1 MAANANAKDTQSR
14 STGRLRP
21 AGKGRWWVDSEVDG
35 VLLGTVIALLVI
47 GLLMMFS
54 ASYPAAIE
62 DGQPGTFYAVRQ
74 MVFAG
79 AGLVAMGVLSFV
91 PYQVFEK
98 LWLSGAA
105 FVIALAGLIAVLI
118 PGIGL
123 TVNGATRWIGVGQNA
138 QGGGGITFQ
147 PSEFMKIAIVLFF
160 AMLIVRNGHR
170 MKSFRYGIV
179 PYMAMLGLVAGLMM
193 AEPHLSG
200 TLIIGTLALTLIFVG
215 GARPAHFGILIGIG
229 AAGVT
234 CVVLFLMYRKGIGYF
249 SNRILS
255 WRDPFNEK
263 YMQKETWQTCQSLIA
278 IGSGGM
284 FGLGLGASRQKYQYL
299 PEAQNDF
306 VFAVLC
312 EEFGFV
318 GAVTV
323 ILLFCL
329 LVFRGFY
336 IAAKA
341 KDKFGML
348 VAVGFTMHIGLQ
360 ALLNIAVVS
369 NAIPNTGIS
378 LPFFSYGGTAL
389 MMQLA
394 EMGVLLNISR
404 QAKLNG

>member
-1 MAANANAKDTQSR
+1 MTVNARGIQSR
-14 STGRLRP
+14 QGIRP
-21 AGKGRWWVDSEVDG
+21 AGKGRRLIDGEVDG

-47 GLLMMFS
+47 GMLMMFS

-74 MVFAG
+74 LVFAG
-79 AGLVAMGVLSFV
+79 AGLLAMGILSFV
-91 PYQVFEK
+91 NYHIFEK
-98 LWLSGAA
+98 LWVSGTV
-105 FVIALAGLIAVLI
+105 FGIAMITLIAVLI
-118 PGIGL
+118 PGIGR
-123 TVNGATRWIGVGQNA
+123 TVNGATRWIGVGMDAKGN
-138 QGGGGITFQ
+138 GGITFQ
-147 PSEFMKIAIVLFF
+147 PSELMKIGVVLFF
-160 AMLIVRNGHR
+160 SMLIIRNGHR
-170 MKSFRYGIV
+170 MQTFWYGIA
-179 PYMAMLGLVAGLMM
+179 PYMGLLGVIAGLMM

-215 GARPAHFGILIGIG
+215 GAKPAHFGMLIGIG

-234 CVVLFLMYRKGIGYF
+234 LVVLYLMYSKGIGYF
-249 SNRILS
+249 SNRLLS

-263 YMQKETWQTCQSLIA
+263 YMQNETWQTCQSLIA

-329 LVFRGFY
+329 LIFRGFY

-348 VAVGFTMHIGLQ
+348 VAIGFTMHIGLQ

-389 MMQLA
+389 MLQLA

-404 QAKLNG
+404 QAKLHG

>member
-1 MAANANAKDTQSR
+1 MRGGER
-14 STGRLRP
+14 SVGRGWRLFD
-21 AGKGRWWVDSEVDG
+21 GDIDG
-35 VLLGTVIALLVI
+35 VLLGTIIALLAI

-62 DGQPGTFYAVRQ
+62 DGQKGTFYAVKQ
-74 MVFAG
+74 MKFAVV
-79 AGLVAMGVLSFV
+79 GLLLMGVASV
-91 PYQVFEK
+91 VNYHIYEK
-98 LWLSGAA
+98 LWVSGTA
-105 FVIALAGLIAVLI
+105 FGVSFALLIAVLI
-118 PGIGL
+118 PGIGK
-123 TVNGATRWIGVGQNA
+123 TVNGATRWIQI
-138 QGGGGITFQ
+138 GGGQSAGGQPAGGLTFQ
-147 PSEFMKIAIVLFF
+147 PSELMKIAIVLFF
-160 AMLIVRNGHR
+160 SMLIVRNSHR
-170 MKSFRYGIV
+170 MHRFVYGIV
-179 PYMAMLGLVAGLMM
+179 PYMVMLGAIAFLMM
-193 AEPHLSG
+193 KEPHLSG
-200 TLIIGTLALTLIFVG
+200 TLIIAALALTLIFVG
-215 GARPAHFGILIGIG
+215 GARPAHFALLVVVG
-229 AAGVT
+229 ALALGV
-234 CVVLFLMYRKGIGYF
+234 VVLYKMKVEGMEYF
-249 SNRILS
+249 QVRFLS
-255 WRDPFNEK
+255 WVDPFNEK
-263 YMQKETWQTCQSLIA
+263 YMKKETWQTCQSLIA

-306 VFAVLC
+306 VFAILC

-318 GAVTV
+318 GAITV

-348 VAVGFTMHIGLQ
+348 VAVGLTMHIGLQ

-369 NAIPNTGIS
+369 NAIPCTGIS

-404 QAKLNG
+404 EARLD

>member
-1 MAANANAKDTQSR
+1 MMAAKSATKGTQSR
-14 STGRLRP
+14 PAVRP
-21 AGKGRWWVDSEVDG
+21 AGKGRRLIESEADG

-74 MVFAG
+74 LVFAG
-79 AGLVAMGVLSFV
+79 AGLVLMGILSFV
-91 PYQVFEK
+91 NYHCFEK
-98 LWLSGAA
+98 LWVSGAA
-105 FVIALAGLIAVLI
+105 FALAVGMLVAVLI
-118 PGIGL
+118 PGVGKN
-123 TVNGATRWIGVGQNA
+123 VNGATRWIGIGADAAGN
-138 QGGGGITFQ
+138 GGITFQ

-160 AMLIVRNGHR
+160 STLIVRNGHR
-170 MKSFRYGIV
+170 MKTFWYGIV
-179 PYMAMLGLVAGLMM
+179 PYMAMLAVIAGLMM

-215 GARPAHFGILIGIG
+215 GARPAHFGILISVG

-234 CVVLFLMYRKGIGYF
+234 CVVLYLMYSKGIGYF
-249 SNRILS
+249 QNRLLS

-263 YMQKETWQTCQSLIA
+263 YMQNETWQTCQSLIA

-404 QAKLNG
+404 QAKLNQ

>member
-1 MAANANAKDTQSR
+1 MAATSAKFTR
-14 STGRLRP
+14 TGTKPRVRP
-21 AGKGRWWVDSEVDG
+21 AGKGRRLISSDLDG
-35 VLLGTVIALLVI
+35 VLLGVVIALLVI
-47 GLLMMFS
+47 GILMMFS

-62 DGQPGTFYAVRQ
+62 DGRSGTYYATRQ
-74 MVFAG
+74 LAFAG
-79 AGLVAMGVLSFV
+79 AGLVVMGVLSIV
-91 PYQVFEK
+91 PYQVFSK
-98 LWLSGAA
+98 LWISGSA
-105 FVIALAGLIAVLI
+105 FAVSFILLILVLI
-118 PGIGL
+118 PGIG
-123 TVNGATRWIGVGQNA
+123 TDQGTFARRWIAVG
-138 QGGGGITFQ
+138 GMTFQ
-147 PSEFMKIAIVLFF
+147 PSELMKISIVLFF
-160 AMLIVRNGHR
+160 AMLIIRNEHR
-170 MKSFRYGIV
+170 MKTFWYGIV
-179 PYMAMLGLVAGLMM
+179 PYMLMLGLVAALMM
-193 AEPHLSG
+193 KEPHLSG
-200 TLIIGTLALTLIFVG
+200 TLIIGVLALTLIFVG
-215 GARPAHFGILIGIG
+215 GARPTHFAILIAVGTVG
-229 AAGVT
+229 LT
-234 CVVLFLMYRKGIGYF
+234 CVVLYLMHSKGIGYF
-249 SNRILS
+249 QNRILS
-255 WRDPFNEK
+255 WLDPFNEK
-263 YMQKETWQTCQSLIA
+263 YMQDETWQTCQSLIA

-306 VFAVLC
+306 VFAILC

-318 GAVTV
+318 GAFTV

-329 LVFRGFY
+329 LIFRGFY

-404 QAKLNG
+404 QAKLD

>member
-1 MAANANAKDTQSR
+1 MAVTSAKFSR
-14 STGRLRP
+14 AGTKPRMRP
-21 AGKGRWWVDSEVDG
+21 AGKGTRIIKNDLDG
-35 VLLGTVIALLVI
+35 VLLGVVIALLVI
-47 GLLMMFS
+47 GILMMFS

-62 DGQPGTFYAVRQ
+62 DGRSGTYYATRQ
-74 MVFAG
+74 LAFAA
-79 AGLVAMGVLSFV
+79 AGLVVMGILSIV
-91 PYQVFEK
+91 PYQLFSK
-98 LWLSGAA
+98 LCVSGTA
-105 FVIALAGLIAVLI
+105 FGVSLLTLILVLI
-118 PGIGL
+118 PGIGSDQG
-123 TVNGATRWIGVGQNA
+123 TFARRWIAVG
-138 QGGGGITFQ
+138 GMTFQ
-147 PSEFMKIAIVLFF
+147 PSELMKISIVLFF
-160 AMLIVRNGHR
+160 SMLIIRNEHR
-170 MKSFRYGIV
+170 MKTFWYGIV
-179 PYMAMLGLVAGLMM
+179 PYMLMLGLIAGLMM
-193 AEPHLSG
+193 KEPHLSG
-200 TLIIGTLALTLIFVG
+200 TLIIGVLALTLIFVG
-215 GARPAHFGILIGIG
+215 GARPTHFAILIAVG
-229 AAGVT
+229 AVGLTV
-234 CVVLFLMYRKGIGYF
+234 VVLYLMHSKGIGYF
-249 SNRILS
+249 QNRILS
-255 WRDPFNEK
+255 WLDPFNEK
-263 YMQKETWQTCQSLIA
+263 YMQDETWQTCQSLIA

-306 VFAVLC
+306 VFAILC

-318 GAVTV
+318 GAFTV

-404 QAKLNG
+404 QAKLD

>member
-1 MAANANAKDTQSR
+1 MAATSAKFTR
-14 STGRLRP
+14 TGTKPRVRP
-21 AGKGRWWVDSEVDG
+21 AGKGRRLISSDLDG
-35 VLLGTVIALLVI
+35 VLLGVVIALLVI
-47 GLLMMFS
+47 GILMMFS

-62 DGQPGTFYAVRQ
+62 DGRSGTYYATRQ
-74 MVFAG
+74 LAFAG
-79 AGLVAMGVLSFV
+79 AGLVVMGVLSIV
-91 PYQVFEK
+91 PYQVFLK
-98 LWLSGAA
+98 LWISGSA
-105 FVIALAGLIAVLI
+105 FAVSFILLILVLI
-118 PGIGL
+118 PGIG
-123 TVNGATRWIGVGQNA
+123 TDQGTFARRWIAVG
-138 QGGGGITFQ
+138 GMTFQ
-147 PSEFMKIAIVLFF
+147 PSELMKISIVLFF
-160 AMLIVRNGHR
+160 AMLIIRNEHR
-170 MKSFRYGIV
+170 MKTFWYGIV
-179 PYMAMLGLVAGLMM
+179 PYMLMLGLVAALMM
-193 AEPHLSG
+193 KEPHLSG
-200 TLIIGTLALTLIFVG
+200 TLIIGVLALTLIFVG
-215 GARPAHFGILIGIG
+215 GARPTHFAILIAVGTVG
-229 AAGVT
+229 LT
-234 CVVLFLMYRKGIGYF
+234 CVVLYLMHSKGIGYF
-249 SNRILS
+249 QNRILS
-255 WRDPFNEK
+255 WLDPFNEK
-263 YMQKETWQTCQSLIA
+263 YMQDETWQTCQSLIA

-306 VFAVLC
+306 VFAILC

-318 GAVTV
+318 GAFTV

-329 LVFRGFY
+329 LIFRGFY

-404 QAKLNG
+404 QAKLD

>member
-1 MAANANAKDTQSR
+1 MAAATAKSNSSR
-14 STGRLRP
+14 TKTRVRP
-21 AGKGRWWVDSEVDG
+21 AGRGKRLIDSELDG

-62 DGQPGTFYAVRQ
+62 DGESGTFYAVRQ
-74 MVFAG
+74 LVFAG
-79 AGLVAMGVLSFV
+79 LGLAAMGILSIV
-91 PYQVFEK
+91 NYHIFEK
-98 LWLSGAA
+98 LWVSGAA
-105 FVIALAGLIAVLI
+105 FVVAVGMLIAVLI
-118 PGIGL
+118 PGIGK
-123 TVNGATRWIGVGQNA
+123 TVNGATRWIQIGSGS
-138 QGGGGITFQ
+138 GGITFQ
-147 PSEFMKIAIVLFF
+147 PSELMKIAVVLFF
-160 AMLIVRNGHR
+160 SMLIVRNEHR
-170 MKSFRYGIV
+170 MKTFKYGIL
-179 PYMAMLGLVAGLMM
+179 PYLMMLGAVAGLMM

-200 TLIIGTLALTLIFVG
+200 TLIIGVLALTLIFVG

-229 AAGVT
+229 VVGLTA
-234 CVVLFLMYRKGIGYF
+234 VVLFLMYRKGIGYF
-249 SNRILS
+249 QDRILS
-255 WRDPFNEK
+255 WLDPFNEE
-263 YMQKETWQTCQSLIA
+263 YMQDETWQTCQSLIA

-306 VFAVLC
+306 VFAILC

-329 LVFRGFY
+329 LIFRGFY

-404 QAKLNG
+404 QARLD

>member
-1 MAANANAKDTQSR
+1 MATAIQHRRTQR
-14 STGRLRP
+14 RPVGRGWRLFH
-21 AGKGRWWVDSEVDG
+21 GELDG

-54 ASYPAAIE
+54 ASYPEAIQ
-62 DGQPGTFYAVRQ
+62 DGHKGTYYAVRQ
-74 MVFAG
+74 LAFAA
-79 AGLVAMGVLSFV
+79 AGLVLMGIASVV
-91 PYQVFEK
+91 DYHIYEK
-98 LWLSGAA
+98 L
-105 FVIALAGLIAVLI
+105 FVCVPLFLTALGLLVAVLI
-118 PGIGL
+118 PGLGV
-123 TVNGATRWIGVGQNA
+123 TVNGATRWLKIGSEGSTLQ
-138 QGGGGITFQ
+138 FQ
-147 PSEFMKIAIVLFF
+147 PSELMKIAIVLLF
-160 AMLIVRNGHR
+160 ATLIVRN
-170 MKSFRYGIV
+170 SFRMSKWQYGILPFIMIMGV
-179 PYMAMLGLVAGLMM
+179 VAGLMM
-193 AEPHLSG
+193 KEPHLSG
-200 TLIIGTLALTLIFVG
+200 TLIILTLGLTLIFVG
-215 GARPAHFGILIGIG
+215 GAQPLHFIVMILIG
-229 AAGVT
+229 T
-234 CVVLFLMYRKGIGYF
+234 VLLGLLVLYLIKSEGFSYF
-249 SNRILS
+249 QDRILS
-255 WRDPFNEK
+255 WWEPFDPK

-306 VFAVLC
+306 VFAILC

-336 IAAKA
+336 IAGKA
-341 KDKFGML
+341 KDQYGML
-348 VAVGFTMHIGLQ
+348 VAVGLTMHIGLQ

-389 MMQLA
+389 MLQLA

-404 QAKLNG
+404 QAKLE

>member
-1 MAANANAKDTQSR
+1 MAANAK
-14 STGRLRP
+14 STGARSKPRVRP
-21 AGKGRWWVDSEVDG
+21 AGKGKRLIDDDLDG

-47 GLLMMFS
+47 GILMMFS
-54 ASYPAAIE
+54 ASYPEAIE
-62 DGQPGTFYAVRQ
+62 DGLSGTYYATRQ
-74 MVFAG
+74 LIFAG
-79 AGLVAMGVLSFV
+79 IGLVAMGVLSV
-91 PYQVFEK
+91 VNYHVFEK
-98 LWLSGAA
+98 LWVSGTA
-105 FVIALAGLIAVLI
+105 FGVAVLMLILVLI
-118 PGIGL
+118 PGIGSKQG
-123 TVNGATRWIGVGQNA
+123 TFARRWIAIGDL
-138 QGGGGITFQ
+138 TFQ
-147 PSEFMKIAIVLFF
+147 PSEMMKIILVLFF

-170 MKSFRYGIV
+170 MNTFLYGIV
-179 PYMAMLGLVAGLMM
+179 PFILMLGVIAGLMVL
-193 AEPHLSG
+193 EPHVSG
-200 TLIIGTLALTLIFVG
+200 TLIIAVLAFVLIFVG
-215 GARPAHFGILIGIG
+215 GAKPVHLIFVGIVG
-229 AAGVT
+229 ALLLAGVLLIMIN
-234 CVVLFLMYRKGIGYF
+234 VKGTDYIMQ
-249 SNRILS
+249 RIVT
-255 WRDPFNEK
+255 WRQPFNPE

-284 FGLGLGASRQKYQYL
+284 FGLGLGASRQKYNYL
-299 PEAQNDF
+299 PEAQNDY
-306 VFAVLC
+306 VFAILC

-336 IAAKA
+336 IATKA

-369 NAIPNTGIS
+369 NTIPTTGIS

-404 QAKLNG
+404 QAKLE

>member
-1 MAANANAKDTQSR
+1 MASSTKTKSLGSR
-14 STGRLRP
+14 PRFRP
-21 AGKGRWWVDSEVDG
+21 AGRGRRLVKSDLDG

-47 GLLMMFS
+47 GILMMFS

-62 DGQPGTFYAVRQ
+62 DGLSGTYYATRQ
-74 MVFAG
+74 LIFAG
-79 AGLVAMGVLSFV
+79 IGLVVMAILSV
-91 PYQVFEK
+91 VDYHIFEK
-98 LWLSGAA
+98 LWISGTA
-105 FVIALAGLIAVLI
+105 FAVALIMLVLVLI
-118 PGIGL
+118 PGIGSDQG
-123 TVNGATRWIGVGQNA
+123 TFAMRWIA
-138 QGGGGITFQ
+138 IGGLTFQ
-147 PSEFMKIAIVLFF
+147 PSELMKIAIVLFF
-160 AMLIVRNGHR
+160 SMLIVRNEHR
-170 MKSFRYGIV
+170 MNTFLYGIV
-179 PYMAMLGLVAGLMM
+179 PYMLMLGVIVGLMM
-193 AEPHLSG
+193 KEPHISG
-200 TLIIGTLALTLIFVG
+200 TLIIATLALVLIFVG
-215 GARPAHFGILIGIG
+215 GAKPLHFGIMIIVGVVGLAAVVYFLIKVK
-229 AAGVT
+229 GVDYINT
-234 CVVLFLMYRKGIGYF
+234 
-249 SNRILS
+249 RILS
-255 WRDPFNEK
+255 WLHPFDPE
-263 YMQKETWQTCQSLIA
+263 YMQNETWQTCQSLIA

-306 VFAVLC
+306 VFAILC

-329 LVFRGFY
+329 LIFRGFY

-348 VAVGFTMHIGLQ
+348 VAVGLTVHIGLQ

-389 MMQLA
+389 LMQLA

-404 QAKLNG
+404 QARLD

>member
-1 MAANANAKDTQSR
+1 M
-14 STGRLRP
+14 RP
-21 AGKGRWWVDSEVDG
+21 AGKGRRIIKSDLDG
-35 VLLGTVIALLVI
+35 VLLGVVIALLVI
-47 GLLMMFS
+47 GILMMFS

-62 DGQPGTFYAVRQ
+62 DGRSGTYYATRQ
-74 MVFAG
+74 LAFAA
-79 AGLVAMGVLSFV
+79 AGLVVMGVLSIV
-91 PYQVFEK
+91 PYQLFSK
-98 LWLSGAA
+98 LWVSGTA
-105 FVIALAGLIAVLI
+105 FGVSLLTLILVLI
-118 PGIGL
+118 PGIGSDQG
-123 TVNGATRWIGVGQNA
+123 TFARRWIAVG
-138 QGGGGITFQ
+138 GMTFQ
-147 PSEFMKIAIVLFF
+147 PSELMKISIVLFF
-160 AMLIVRNGHR
+160 SMLIIRNEHR
-170 MKSFRYGIV
+170 MKTFWYGIV
-179 PYMAMLGLVAGLMM
+179 PYMLMLGLIAGLMM
-193 AEPHLSG
+193 KEPHLSG
-200 TLIIGTLALTLIFVG
+200 TLIIGVLALTLIFVG
-215 GARPAHFGILIGIG
+215 GARPTHFAILIAVG
-229 AAGVT
+229 AVGLT
-234 CVVLFLMYRKGIGYF
+234 CVVLYLMHSKGIGYF
-249 SNRILS
+249 QNRILS
-255 WRDPFNEK
+255 WLDPFNEK
-263 YMQKETWQTCQSLIA
+263 YMQDETWQTCQSLIA

-306 VFAVLC
+306 VFAILC

-329 LVFRGFY
+329 LIFRGFY

-404 QAKLNG
+404 QAKLE

>member
-1 MAANANAKDTQSR
+1 MATTYA
-14 STGRLRP
+14 GRTASQP
-21 AGKGRWWVDSEVDG
+21 KKKSVGRGRRLIETEMDG

-54 ASYPAAIE
+54 ASYPAAIA
-62 DGQPGTFYAVRQ
+62 DGESGTYYAVRQ
-74 MVFAG
+74 VIFAA
-79 AGLVAMGVLSFV
+79 AGLGAMFFLSVLNYHF
-91 PYQVFEK
+91 FEK
-98 LWLSGAA
+98 LWVSGTAY
-105 FVIALAGLIAVLI
+105 VVGILMLILVLI
-118 PGIGL
+118 PGIGK
-123 TVNGATRWIGVGQNA
+123 TVNGATRWIQI
-138 QGGGGITFQ
+138 GGDSRGITFQ
-147 PSEFMKIAIVLFF
+147 PSELMKIAIVLLF
-160 AMLIVRNGHR
+160 ATLIVRNEKR
-170 MKSFRYGIV
+170 MDNFWWGVV
-179 PYMAMLGLVAGLMM
+179 PYILMLGAVAGLMM
-193 AEPHLSG
+193 KEPHLSG
-200 TLIIGTLALTLIFVG
+200 TLIIAVLAMTLIFVG
-215 GARPAHFGILIGIG
+215 GAKPLHCVIIAAVGI
-229 AAGVT
+229 AALGV
-234 CVVLFLMYRKGIGYF
+234 VVLYLMYSEGIGYF
-249 SNRILS
+249 EDRILS
-255 WRDPFNEK
+255 WRDPFNPE
-263 YMQKETWQTCQSLIA
+263 YMQDETWQTCQSLIA

-284 FGLGLGASRQKYQYL
+284 FGLGLGASRQKFQYL

-336 IAAKA
+336 IASKA

-348 VAVGFTMHIGLQ
+348 VAVGLTMHIGLQ

-394 EMGVLLNISR
+394 EMGILLNISR
-404 QAKLNG
+404 HAKLE

>member
-1 MAANANAKDTQSR
+1 M
-14 STGRLRP
+14 
-21 AGKGRWWVDSEVDG
+21 
-35 VLLGTVIALLVI
+35 
-47 GLLMMFS
+47 
-54 ASYPAAIE
+54 
-62 DGQPGTFYAVRQ
+62 
-74 MVFAG
+74 
-79 AGLVAMGVLSFV
+79 
-91 PYQVFEK
+91 
-98 LWLSGAA
+98 
-105 FVIALAGLIAVLI
+105 
-118 PGIGL
+118 
-123 TVNGATRWIGVGQNA
+123 
-138 QGGGGITFQ
+138 TFQ
-147 PSEFMKIAIVLFF
+147 PSELMKIAIVLFF
-160 AMLIVRNGHR
+160 SMLIIRNEHR
-170 MKSFRYGIV
+170 MKTFWYGIV
-179 PYMAMLGLVAGLMM
+179 PYMLMLGVIAALMM
-193 AEPHLSG
+193 KEPHLSG
-200 TLIIGTLALTLIFVG
+200 TLIIGVLALTLIFVG
-215 GARPAHFGILIGIG
+215 GARPSHFAILIAVG
-229 AAGVT
+229 AVGLT
-234 CVVLFLMYRKGIGYF
+234 CVVLYLMHSKGIGYF
-249 SNRILS
+249 QNRILS
-255 WRDPFNEK
+255 WLDPFNEK
-263 YMQKETWQTCQSLIA
+263 YMQDETWQTCQSLIA

-284 FGLGLGASRQKYQYL
+284 FGLGLGASRQKYNYL

-404 QAKLNG
+404 QAKLD